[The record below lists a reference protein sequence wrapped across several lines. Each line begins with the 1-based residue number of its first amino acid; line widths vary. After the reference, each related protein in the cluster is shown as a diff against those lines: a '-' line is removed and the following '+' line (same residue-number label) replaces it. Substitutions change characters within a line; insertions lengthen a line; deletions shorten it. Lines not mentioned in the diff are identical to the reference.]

1 MVSLASVDVLSR
13 RRLIQS
19 HEAGRI
25 DKLIFNLLEC
35 LLQSYKQ
42 IIDVTILVILL
53 DRHIVLINNYS
64 LELLHSFVKDYSLLA

>member
-1 MVSLASVDVLSR
+1 MVSLASVDVLNR
-13 RRLIQS
+13 GRLIQS
-19 HEAGRI
+19 HEARRI

-42 IIDVTILVILL
+42 IINVTILVILL

-64 LELLHSFVKDYSLLA
+64 LELLHSFVKNYSLLA